1 MNPPTLLVIHG
12 LAASGKYTIAKELAA
27 ITGWSLFHN
36 HLTVDLLLSLFP
48 FGSPEFVRHRERIWI
63 DLMTD
68 ALAAGSSLIF
78 TFHPESSV
86 APDFPDRLR
95 AQVQARGGVIGFVE
109 VACEETEIEK
119 RIESKPRREFLKLNS
134 LPFYRQLKQRARSTI
149 RPSLRTIGST
159 PPPPHPR
166 RPRSRS
172 PEPWGF
178 STGSPEP
185 VSRRDEIP
193 SNQMTSAPR

>member
-134 LPFYRQLKQRARSTI
+134 LPFYRQLKQQGAFNYPSIPSDHRIDST
-149 RPSLRTIGST
+149 TT
-159 PPPPHPR
+159 PPQKAALQIARALGIQHR
-166 RPRSRS
+166 
-172 PEPWGF
+172 EP
-178 STGSPEP
+178 
-185 VSRRDEIP
+185 
-193 SNQMTSAPR
+193 